1 MKHRIIIILSLLTMG
16 FIPSLAEDTYWGVA
30 LLSHQGK
37 QTAYAADNVQA
48 AVDDA
53 VEGDT
58 IHFAPGR
65 YKDITLN
72 KKVYLQNIDGAG
84 LSIYLQLPGNP
95 IIESSLFIGGSFDV
109 YAKCNLQS
117 IYFTNFYGHFEVL
130 QGYRVE
136 NVTYDRCYF
145 WNVNFENFNVGKLQ
159 ANNCQIDNFYNGSNT
174 ATVSEFKHCNFRSWH
189 FSIINASFENCIL
202 YNCNEEA
209 FTVDKC
215 QFTNCMYDPDKYS
228 FAEGCSPSASLIMSQ
243 DDWNDSKENLETLG
257 LLGNDNTLVGMYG
270 GTNPYDRILIPRDYP
285 YIWRNGEFKMQG
297 KTIIGN
303 WFVNPTR

>member
-16 FIPSLAEDTYWGVA
+16 FIPSLAEDNYYGVA

-48 AVDDA
+48 AVDAA

-202 YNCNEEA
+202 YNYNEDA
-209 FTVDKC
+209 FEIDKC
-215 QFTNCMYDPDKYS
+215 LFTRCMYDPGKYN
-228 FAEGCSPSASLIMSQ
+228 FAEGYNPSGSLVMEQ
-243 DDWNDSKENLETLG
+243 VNWNDSKENLETLG
-257 LLGNDNTLVGMYG
+257 MLGNDETLVGYYG
-270 GTNPYDRILIPRDYP
+270 GTTPFDGYAIPRDYP
-285 YIWRNGEFKMQG
+285 SIWLNGELKMQG

>member
-16 FIPSLAEDTYWGVA
+16 FIPSLAEDNYYGLA

-48 AVDDA
+48 AVDAA

-58 IHFAPGR
+58 IHFAPG
-65 YKDITLN
+65 YFKSITLN
-72 KKVYLQNIDGAG
+72 KKVYLQNINGAD

-95 IIESSLFIGGSFDV
+95 IIESSLFIGGSFNV

-117 IYFTNFYGHFEVL
+117 IYFTNFNGRFEVL

-136 NVTYDRCYF
+136 NVTYDRCYV
-145 WNVNFENFNVGKLQ
+145 WDVNFDVFNVGKLQ
-159 ANNCQIDNFYNGSNT
+159 AKNSLINNFFNGSST
-174 ATVSEFKHCNFRSWH
+174 TTVSEFKHCNIVTWD

-202 YNCNEEA
+202 YNNSVDTL
-209 FTVDKC
+209 TVYKC
-215 QFTNCMYDPDKYS
+215 QFTSCMYDPDKFS
-228 FAEGCSPSASLIMSQ
+228 FAEGCSLSASLNMRQ
-243 DDWNDSKENLETLG
+243 EVWNDSKENLETLG
-257 LLGNDNTLVGMYG
+257 MLGSDGTVVGMYG
-270 GTNPYDRILIPRDYP
+270 GTTPFDGSVIPRDYP
-285 YIWRNGEFKMQG
+285 SIWRNGELKMQG

-303 WFVNPTR
+303 WVVNPTR

>member
-1 MKHRIIIILSLLTMG
+1 M
-16 FIPSLAEDTYWGVA
+16 
-30 LLSHQGK
+30 
-37 QTAYAADNVQA
+37 
-48 AVDDA
+48 
-53 VEGDT
+53 
-58 IHFAPGR
+58 
-65 YKDITLN
+65 
-72 KKVYLQNIDGAG
+72 YLQNIDGAG

-202 YNCNEEA
+202 YNYNEDA
-209 FTVDKC
+209 FEIDKC
-215 QFTNCMYDPDKYS
+215 LFTRCMYDPGKYN
-228 FAEGCSPSASLIMSQ
+228 FAEGYNPSGSLVMEQ
-243 DDWNDSKENLETLG
+243 VNWNDSKENLETLG

>member
-1 MKHRIIIILSLLTMG
+1 MKHRIIIILSMLTMG
-16 FIPSLAEDTYWGVA
+16 FLPSLAEDIYWGVA

-58 IHFAPGR
+58 IHLAPGR

-202 YNCNEEA
+202 YNYNEDA
-209 FTVDKC
+209 FEIDKC
-215 QFTNCMYDPDKYS
+215 LFTRCMYDPGKYN
-228 FAEGCSPSASLIMSQ
+228 FAEGYNPSGSLVMEQ
-243 DDWNDSKENLETLG
+243 VNWNDSKENLETLV
-257 LLGNDNTLVGMYG
+257 LL
-270 GTNPYDRILIPRDYP
+270 
-285 YIWRNGEFKMQG
+285 
-297 KTIIGN
+297 
-303 WFVNPTR
+303 